1 MTYLTLELIKKHLN
15 IDSDF
20 VDDDTYLTSL
30 GDVAEE
36 IISQHLENKLD
47 SIAEDN
53 NGDLPSPI
61 IHAALLLVGNLY
73 MSRES
78 VTFSSVSKIPLS
90 YGGDVYQYLLDP
102 YVNYK
107 NSNR

>member
-1 MTYLTLELIKKHLN
+1 MNYLTLERIKKHLN

-20 VDDDTYLTSL
+20 VDDDSYLNSL
-30 GDVAEE
+30 GDVAEQ
-36 IISQHLENKLD
+36 IISQHLEVKLET
-47 SIAEDN
+47 IAEDYD
-53 NGDLPSPI
+53 GALPAPI
-61 IHAALLLVGNLY
+61 IHAALLLIGNLY

-78 VTFSSVSKIPLS
+78 VTFGSVSKIPLS

-102 YVNYK
+102 YINYK